1 MAIMKWTDNLSVSV
15 KEIDTQHQKLIS
27 LINDLHDA
35 MLARKGKEV
44 LGDILDQLAAY
55 TVYHFNTE
63 EKYMKDFSYPGYLSH
78 KKEHDS
84 FVSKVEALM
93 ADYQAGRV
101 GISMDLMS
109 FLRDWVSNHIQGT
122 DKKYSESF
130 NKNGLI

>member
-1 MAIMKWTDNLSVSV
+1 MAIMKWTDNLSVHV
-15 KEIDTQHQKLIS
+15 QEIDTQHQKLIA

-63 EKYMKDFSYPGYLSH
+63 EKYMQDFSYSGYLLH

-84 FVSKVEALM
+84 FVGKIDALITDYNAGKVGLSIDLM
-93 ADYQAGRV
+93 A
-101 GISMDLMS
+101 
-109 FLRDWVSNHIQGT
+109 FLRDWVQNHIQGT
-122 DKKYSESF
+122 DKKYSETF